1 VTAPTRTQPRLLVA
15 LAVAF
20 VLVVAVTG
28 AFSLMAQGFRST
40 SDFTR
45 TLTPKAGLLTVHNE
59 TGDVMLMPSRDGLVH
74 VFADSQYGI
83 SEPRLSA
90 ESTDQGVV
98 LDGSCDSDLAVEC
111 TVDFTVQVPASFEV
125 QVQSGAGQVAATDLS
140 GALTVRSTAGDVR
153 LDDVSGAVSV
163 VSGAGQVEANGL
175 RGDTVD
181 VVAGAGDVRVG
192 MSTVPTSMRVRSD
205 RGDVDIAVPAT
216 EEYRIDA
223 TAAGSTE
230 LAVAEDP
237 TSAHSITASSGIGDV
252 RIWPALRGPRIFP
265 APPVPPRAPGAVPA
279 FPGDEDGP
287 QPPDVV
293 RVFPGDGDRPQR
305 LPG

>member
-1 VTAPTRTQPRLLVA
+1 VSAPTRTPPRLLVA
-15 LAVAF
+15 LAVVF
-20 VLVVAVTG
+20 VMVVAVAG

-45 TLTPKAGLLTVHNE
+45 TLTPQAGLLSVHNE
-59 TGDVMLMPSRDGLVH
+59 KGDVLLLPSRDGLVH

-90 ESTDQGVV
+90 ESTEHGVV
-98 LDGSCDSDLAVEC
+98 LDGSCESDLAVEC

-125 QVQSGAGQVAATDLS
+125 QVESGAGEIDATDLS

-153 LDDVSGAVSV
+153 LDDVSGPVSV

-181 VVAGAGDVRVG
+181 VVAGAGDVTVG
-192 MSTVPTSMRVRSD
+192 MSSVPTAMRVRSD

-237 TSAHSITASSGIGDV
+237 AAPHSITASSGIGDV

-265 APPVPPRAPGAVPA
+265 APPVPPQAPGAVQV
-279 FPGDEDGP
+279 FPGGADGP
-287 QPPDVV
+287 QRAEP
-293 RVFPGDGDRPQR
+293 VFPADADRPQR